1 MTSALF
7 YAIMSLESEV
17 IAMKRKTI
25 LALLA
30 LSAVLFMFG
39 CGKKQEDTAIEEITL
54 EAKEE
59 TPEAAQSEE
68 NTPSE
73 SADDEV
79 PPQEGMVR
87 SRLTNEWVSADVAS
101 LRPLAVMI
109 PNDKSALPQYNI
121 SNADVL
127 YECLVEGEMT
137 RLMAIYG
144 DWTNLERVGN
154 IRSCRDYFVYWAF
167 EWDSIYCHAGGP
179 FYIDV
184 VIGRPDTNNI
194 NALVA
199 PQGVFYRTSD
209 RSAPQNLYL
218 DGADILKEASRLGYE
233 LTPRNNYSDDVHFQF
248 ASKSKPNNFEEYSAE
263 AVTATKIDL
272 SAAYPVTGTWFE
284 YNEEDGLYYRF
295 QKPSGGAHMDAATES
310 QLAFENVLIQFTYH
324 EQRDENGYLAF
335 QCIDT
340 SKDGWFF
347 TNGKGIHVNWKKT
360 SEYGATRFYDD
371 NGKEITLNTGK
382 TMICIV
388 QDGDTFSYSN

>member
-1 MTSALF
+1 MKKATLFAAL
-7 YAIMSLESEV
+7 
-17 IAMKRKTI
+17 T
-25 LALLA
+25 
-30 LSAVLFMFG
+30 LSVSIFLFG
-39 CGKKQEDTAIEEITL
+39 CGDKKEDPAIEEVTLETQEYTPVNEDTAPEVV
-54 EAKEE
+54 EE
-59 TPEAAQSEE
+59 TVVE
-68 NTPSE
+68 
-73 SADDEV
+73 DV
-79 PPQEGMVR
+79 PPEEGMVR
-87 SRLTNEWVSADVAS
+87 SRLTNEWVSADVGS

-109 PNDKSALPQYNI
+109 PNDKSALPQYNL
-121 SNADVL
+121 SNADIV
-127 YECLVEGEMT
+127 YECLVEGEIT

-154 IRSCRDYFVYWAF
+154 VRSCRDYFVYWAF
-167 EWDSIYCHAGGP
+167 EWDAIYCHAGGP
-179 FYIDV
+179 FYIDE
-184 VIGRPDTNNI
+184 VIGRSDTQNI

-218 DGADILKEASRLGYE
+218 DGQDIVKEASRLGYD
-233 LTPRNNYSDDVHFQF
+233 LSPRNGYSDNVHFQF
-248 ASKSKPNNFEEYSAE
+248 ATKAKPNNMEEYGSS

-272 SAAYPVTGTWFE
+272 AAAYPVTQTWFE
-284 YNEEDGLYYRF
+284 YNAEDGLYYRY
-295 QKPSGGAHMDAATES
+295 QAPSGGAHMDAATES

-340 SKDGWFF
+340 SKDGWLF

-360 SEYGATRFYDD
+360 SDYGATRYYDD
-371 NGKEITLNTGK
+371 NGKEVQLNTGK

>member
-1 MTSALF
+1 
-7 YAIMSLESEV
+7 
-17 IAMKRKTI
+17 MKKVT
-25 LALLA
+25 LLA
-30 LSAVLFMFG
+30 ALTLSVSIFLFG
-39 CGKKQEDTAIEEITL
+39 CGDKKEDPAIEEVTL
-54 EAKEE
+54 ETQEYTPVNEDTEPEVVEE
-59 TPEAAQSEE
+59 TVVE
-68 NTPSE
+68 
-73 SADDEV
+73 DV
-79 PPQEGMVR
+79 PPEEGMVR
-87 SRLTNEWVSADVAS
+87 SRLTNEWVSADVGS

-109 PNDKSALPQYNI
+109 PNDKSALPQYNL
-121 SNADVL
+121 SNADIV
-127 YECLVEGEMT
+127 YECLVEGEIT

-154 IRSCRDYFVYWAF
+154 VRSCRDYFVYWAF
-167 EWDSIYCHAGGP
+167 EWDAIYCHAGGP
-179 FYIDV
+179 FYIDE
-184 VIGRPDTNNI
+184 VIGRSDTQNI

-218 DGADILKEASRLGYE
+218 DGQDIVKEASRLGYD
-233 LTPRNNYSDDVHFQF
+233 LSPRNGYSDNVHFQF
-248 ASKSKPNNFEEYSAE
+248 ATKAKPNNMEEYGSS

-272 SAAYPVTGTWFE
+272 AAAYPVTQTWFE
-284 YNEEDGLYYRF
+284 YNAEDGLYYRY
-295 QKPSGGAHMDAATES
+295 QAPSGGAHMDAATES

-340 SKDGWFF
+340 SKDGWLF

-360 SEYGATRFYDD
+360 SDYGATRYYDD
-371 NGKEITLNTGK
+371 NGKEVQLNTGK

>member
-1 MTSALF
+1 
-7 YAIMSLESEV
+7 
-17 IAMKRKTI
+17 MKKATL
-25 LALLA
+25 LAVLA
-30 LSAVLFMFG
+30 LSVSVFLFG
-39 CGKKQEDTAIEEITL
+39 CGSKKEVDTAIEEVTL
-54 EAKEE
+54 ETQEYDTPANEDIEPEVVEE
-59 TPEAAQSEE
+59 AIIE
-68 NTPSE
+68 
-73 SADDEV
+73 DV

-121 SNADVL
+121 SNADIV
-127 YECLVEGEMT
+127 YECLVEGEIT

-154 IRSCRDYFVYWAF
+154 VRSCRDYFVYWAF
-167 EWDSIYCHAGGP
+167 EWDAIYCHAGGP
-179 FYIDV
+179 FYIDE
-184 VIGRPDTNNI
+184 VIGRSDTQNI

-218 DGADILKEASRLGYE
+218 DGQDIVKESNRLGYD
-233 LTPRNNYSDDVHFQF
+233 LSPRNGYSDNVHFQF
-248 ASKSKPNNFEEYSAE
+248 ATKAKPNNMEEYGSS

-272 SAAYPVTGTWFE
+272 SAAYPVTQTWFE
-284 YNEEDGLYYRF
+284 YNAEDGLYYRY
-295 QKPSGGAHMDAATES
+295 QAPSGGAHMDAATES

-340 SKDGWFF
+340 SKDGWLF

-360 SEYGATRFYDD
+360 SDYGATRYYDD
-371 NGKEITLNTGK
+371 NGKEVQLNTGK

>member
-1 MTSALF
+1 MKKVTLFAAL
-7 YAIMSLESEV
+7 
-17 IAMKRKTI
+17 T
-25 LALLA
+25 
-30 LSAVLFMFG
+30 LSVSIFLFG
-39 CGKKQEDTAIEEITL
+39 CGDKKEDPAIEEVTL
-54 EAKEE
+54 ETQEYTPVNEDTVPEVVEE
-59 TPEAAQSEE
+59 TVVE
-68 NTPSE
+68 
-73 SADDEV
+73 DV
-79 PPQEGMVR
+79 PPEEGMVR
-87 SRLTNEWVSADVAS
+87 SRLTNEWVSADVGS

-109 PNDKSALPQYNI
+109 PNDKSALPQYNL
-121 SNADVL
+121 SNADIV
-127 YECLVEGEMT
+127 YECLVEGEIT

-154 IRSCRDYFVYWAF
+154 VRSCRDYFVYWAF
-167 EWDSIYCHAGGP
+167 EWDAIYCHAGGP
-179 FYIDV
+179 FYIDE
-184 VIGRPDTNNI
+184 VIGRSDTQNI

-218 DGADILKEASRLGYE
+218 DGQDIVKEASRLGYD
-233 LTPRNNYSDDVHFQF
+233 LSPRNGYSDNVHFQF
-248 ASKSKPNNFEEYSAE
+248 ATKAKPNNMEEYGSS

-272 SAAYPVTGTWFE
+272 AAAYPVTQTWFE
-284 YNEEDGLYYRF
+284 YNAEDGLYYRY
-295 QKPSGGAHMDAATES
+295 QAPSGGAHMDAATES

-340 SKDGWFF
+340 SKDGWLF

-360 SEYGATRFYDD
+360 SDYGATRYYDD
-371 NGKEITLNTGK
+371 NGKEVQLNTGK

>member
-1 MTSALF
+1 
-7 YAIMSLESEV
+7 
-17 IAMKRKTI
+17 MKKNI
-25 LALLA
+25 LLAVLA
-30 LSAVLFMFG
+30 LSMSMLLFG
-39 CGKKQEDTAIEEITL
+39 CGDKKDDTAIEEVTL
-54 EAKEE
+54 EVQPD
-59 TPEAAQSEE
+59 TPAVQEPATVEAEDTVTTE
-68 NTPSE
+68 
-73 SADDEV
+73 DDV

-87 SRLTNEWVSADVAS
+87 SKLTNEWVSADVGS

-121 SNADVL
+121 SNADIL
-127 YECLVEGEMT
+127 YECLVEGEIT

-179 FYIDV
+179 FYIDE
-184 VIGRPDTNNI
+184 VIGRSDTNNI

-199 PQGVFYRTSD
+199 PQGVFYRSSD

-218 DGADILKEASRLGYE
+218 DGQDVLKEASRLGYE
-233 LTPRNNYSDDVHFQF
+233 LTPRDNYSDDTHFQF
-248 ASKSKPNNFEEYSAE
+248 TSQSKPNNLDEYGSK

-272 SAAYPVTGTWFE
+272 SNAYPVTKTWFE
-284 YNEEDGLYYRF
+284 YNEEDGLYYRY
-295 QKPSGGAHMDAATES
+295 QAPSGGAHMDAATDS

-324 EQRDENGYLAF
+324 EVRDDNGYLAF

-340 SKDGWFF
+340 SKDGWYF

-360 SEYGATRFYDD
+360 SDYGATRYYDD
-371 NGKEITLNTGK
+371 NGKEIALNTGK

>member
-1 MTSALF
+1 MKKVFLFLFFIFSFALLLVGCEKRNDT
-7 YAIMSLESEV
+7 IVEEVTLENNAEVLPQAEEV
-17 IAMKRKTI
+17 IA
-25 LALLA
+25 
-30 LSAVLFMFG
+30 
-39 CGKKQEDTAIEEITL
+39 EIPV
-54 EAKEE
+54 EE
-59 TPEAAQSEE
+59 TNDDIPPE
-68 NTPSE
+68 
-73 SADDEV
+73 
-79 PPQEGMVR
+79 EGMVR
-87 SRLTNEWVSADVAS
+87 SNLTNEWVTPDVGS

-121 SNADVL
+121 TNADIL
-127 YECLVEGEMT
+127 YECLVEGEIT

-167 EWDSIYCHAGGP
+167 EWDAIYCHAGGP
-179 FYIDV
+179 FYIDE
-184 VIGRPDTNNI
+184 VIGRSDTQNI

-199 PQGVFYRTSD
+199 PQGVFYRSSD

-218 DGADILKEASRLGYE
+218 DGEDLLKEATRLGYE
-233 LTPRNNYSDDVHFQF
+233 LSPRDDYSDDTHFQF
-248 ASKSKPNNFEEYSAE
+248 ASAAKPNNLEEYGSN

-284 YNEEDGLYYRF
+284 YNEEDGLYYRY
-295 QKPSGGAHMDAATES
+295 QKPSGGAHVDAATDA
-310 QLAFENVLIQFTYH
+310 QLAFKNVLIQFTYH

-340 SKDGWFF
+340 SKDGWYF

-360 SEYGATRFYDD
+360 SDYGATRYYDD

-388 QDGDTFSYSN
+388 QNGDTFTYSN

>member
-1 MTSALF
+1 
-7 YAIMSLESEV
+7 
-17 IAMKRKTI
+17 MKKNVLLAI
-25 LALLA
+25 LALSVSML
-30 LSAVLFMFG
+30 LFG
-39 CGKKQEDTAIEEITL
+39 CGDKKEDTAIEEVTL
-54 EAKEE
+54 EVQPNTPVVNEPSTDTTEE
-59 TPEAAQSEE
+59 TV
-68 NTPSE
+68 T
-73 SADDEV
+73 ADDDI

-87 SRLTNEWVSADVAS
+87 SKLTNEWVSADIGS

-121 SNADVL
+121 SNADIL

-144 DWTNLERVGN
+144 DWTSLERVGN

-179 FYIDV
+179 FYIDE
-184 VIGRPDTNNI
+184 VIGRSDTNNI

-218 DGADILKEASRLGYE
+218 DGEDILTEASRLGYE
-233 LTPRNNYSDDVHFQF
+233 LTPRDSYSDDTHFQF
-248 ASKSKPNNFEEYSAE
+248 TSQSKPNNLDEYGSK

-272 SAAYPVTGTWFE
+272 SNAYPVTKTWFE
-284 YNEEDGLYYRF
+284 YNEEDGLYYRY
-295 QKPSGGAHMDAATES
+295 QAPSGGAHMDAATDS
-310 QLAFENVLIQFTYH
+310 QLAFKNVLIQFTYH
-324 EQRDENGYLAF
+324 EVRDENGYLAF

-340 SKDGWFF
+340 SKDGWYF

-360 SEYGATRFYDD
+360 SDYGATRYYDD

>member
-1 MTSALF
+1 
-7 YAIMSLESEV
+7 
-17 IAMKRKTI
+17 MKKNV
-25 LALLA
+25 LLA
-30 LSAVLFMFG
+30 VWALSVSMLLFG
-39 CGKKQEDTAIEEITL
+39 CGDQKEDTAIEEVTL
-54 EAKEE
+54 EVQPD
-59 TPEAAQSEE
+59 TPAVNE
-68 NTPSE
+68 P
-73 SADDEV
+73 SADTAEEAVTADDDV

-87 SRLTNEWVSADVAS
+87 SKLTNEWVSADVGA

-109 PNDKSALPQYNI
+109 PNDKSTLPQYNI
-121 SNADVL
+121 SNADIL
-127 YECLVEGEMT
+127 YECLVEGEIT

-179 FYIDV
+179 FYIDE
-184 VIGRPDTNNI
+184 VIGRSDTNNI

-218 DGADILKEASRLGYE
+218 DGQDILTEASRLGYE
-233 LTPRNNYSDDVHFQF
+233 LTPRDNYSDDTHFQF
-248 ASKSKPNNFEEYSAE
+248 TSQSKPNNLDEYGSK

-272 SAAYPVTGTWFE
+272 SNAYPVTKTWFE
-284 YNEEDGLYYRF
+284 YNEEDGLYYRY
-295 QKPSGGAHMDAATES
+295 QAPSGGAHMDAATDS

-324 EQRDENGYLAF
+324 EVRDDNGYLAF

-340 SKDGWFF
+340 SKDGWYF

-360 SEYGATRFYDD
+360 SDYGATRYYDD

>member
-1 MTSALF
+1 
-7 YAIMSLESEV
+7 
-17 IAMKRKTI
+17 MKKAT
-25 LALLA
+25 LVAALA
-30 LSAVLFMFG
+30 LSVSVFLFG
-39 CGKKQEDTAIEEITL
+39 CGSKKEEDTAIEEVTL
-54 EAKEE
+54 ETQEYD
-59 TPEAAQSEE
+59 TPANEDIEPEVVDEAIIE
-68 NTPSE
+68 
-73 SADDEV
+73 DV

-121 SNADVL
+121 SNADIV
-127 YECLVEGEMT
+127 YECLVEGEIT

-154 IRSCRDYFVYWAF
+154 VRSCRDYFVYWAF
-167 EWDSIYCHAGGP
+167 EWDAIYCHAGGP
-179 FYIDV
+179 FYIDE
-184 VIGRPDTNNI
+184 VIGRSDTQNI

-218 DGADILKEASRLGYE
+218 DGQDIVKESNRLGYD
-233 LTPRNNYSDDVHFQF
+233 LSPRNGYSDNVHFQF
-248 ASKSKPNNFEEYSAE
+248 ATKAKPNNMEDYGSS

-272 SAAYPVTGTWFE
+272 SAAYPVTQTWFE
-284 YNEEDGLYYRF
+284 YNAEDGLYYRY
-295 QKPSGGAHMDAATES
+295 QTPSGGAHMDAATES

-340 SKDGWFF
+340 SKDGWLF

-360 SEYGATRFYDD
+360 SDYGATRYYDD
-371 NGKEITLNTGK
+371 NGKEVQLNTGK

>member
-1 MTSALF
+1 
-7 YAIMSLESEV
+7 
-17 IAMKRKTI
+17 MKKNVL
-25 LALLA
+25 LAVLA
-30 LSAVLFMFG
+30 LSVSMLLFG
-39 CGKKQEDTAIEEITL
+39 CGDKKEDTAIEEVTL
-54 EAKEE
+54 EVQPDTPVVNEPSTDTTEE
-59 TPEAAQSEE
+59 TV
-68 NTPSE
+68 T
-73 SADDEV
+73 ADDDI

-87 SRLTNEWVSADVAS
+87 SKLTNEWVSADIGS

-121 SNADVL
+121 SNADIL

-144 DWTNLERVGN
+144 DWTSLERVGN

-179 FYIDV
+179 FYIDE
-184 VIGRPDTNNI
+184 VIGRSDTNNI

-218 DGADILKEASRLGYE
+218 DGEDILTEASRLGYE
-233 LTPRNNYSDDVHFQF
+233 LTPRDSYSDDTHFQF
-248 ASKSKPNNFEEYSAE
+248 TSQSKPNNLDEYGSK

-272 SAAYPVTGTWFE
+272 SNAYPVTKTWFE
-284 YNEEDGLYYRF
+284 YNEEDGLYYRY
-295 QKPSGGAHMDAATES
+295 QAPSGGAHMDAATDS

-324 EQRDENGYLAF
+324 EVRDENGYLAF

-340 SKDGWFF
+340 SKDGWYF

-360 SEYGATRFYDD
+360 SDYGATRYYDD

>member
-1 MTSALF
+1 
-7 YAIMSLESEV
+7 
-17 IAMKRKTI
+17 MKKNV
-25 LALLA
+25 LLA
-30 LSAVLFMFG
+30 VWALSVSMLLFG
-39 CGKKQEDTAIEEITL
+39 CGDQKEDTAIEEVTL
-54 EAKEE
+54 EVQPD
-59 TPEAAQSEE
+59 TPAVNE
-68 NTPSE
+68 P
-73 SADDEV
+73 SADTAEEAVTADDDV

-87 SRLTNEWVSADVAS
+87 SKLTNEWVSADVGA

-121 SNADVL
+121 SNADIL

-179 FYIDV
+179 FYIDE
-184 VIGRPDTNNI
+184 VIGRSDTNNI

-218 DGADILKEASRLGYE
+218 DGQDILTEASRLGYE
-233 LTPRNNYSDDVHFQF
+233 LTPRDNYSDDTHFQF
-248 ASKSKPNNFEEYSAE
+248 TSQSKPNNLDEYGSK

-272 SAAYPVTGTWFE
+272 SNAYPVTKTWFE
-284 YNEEDGLYYRF
+284 YNEDDGLYYRY
-295 QKPSGGAHMDAATES
+295 QAPSGGAHMDAATDS
-310 QLAFENVLIQFTYH
+310 QLAFENVLVQFTYH
-324 EQRDENGYLAF
+324 EVRDENGYLAF

-340 SKDGWFF
+340 SKDGWYF

-360 SEYGATRFYDD
+360 SDYGATRYYDD